1 MALRATHEHQII
13 VEAGCHD
20 VCWVVLVAVAYN
32 VYSVISVV
40 IFIDHGLMMV
50 ILAGFIVAERTSV
63 LGLAPS
69 TIAH

>member
-1 MALRATHEHQII
+1 M
-13 VEAGCHD
+13 D

-63 LGLAPS
+63 LGLTPS